1 MLFQPVASRA
11 AADDVARQ
19 IEHLVLEGVLHPGDR
34 LPGERELS
42 AQLGVSRPILRE
54 ALKALE
60 ANGLIESR
68 HGGGTY
74 VAAIEGDIFAA
85 PIVELIAASPKAAED
100 YLAFRREIEA
110 TAAAMAAARATE
122 ADRTIL
128 DRILLQ
134 MEEAHRAAD
143 LQREAALD
151 VEFHKAIGE
160 ATHNIVMIHVLRACY
175 RLLSEGVFRNRSR
188 LYGKDGSRDALLA
201 QHRSLLAAIATGD
214 AAMARNAG
222 IAHIDYVEAA
232 LKADA
237 EAGARLEIATRRLIQ
252 FEERSAPRRAPRRTV
267 KDDAKDAGG
276 DADEGTSHSARKG

>member
-60 ANGLIESR
+60 AHGLIESR

-85 PIVELIAASPKAAED
+85 PIVELIAASPKAGDD
-100 YLAFRREIEA
+100 YLEFRREIEA
-110 TAAAMAAARATE
+110 TAAAMAAARATA

-128 DRILLQ
+128 EKTLLQ

-143 LQREAALD
+143 VQREAALD

-175 RLLSEGVFRNRSR
+175 RLLSEGVSRNRSR

-201 QHRSLLAAIATGD
+201 QHRALLAAIAAGD
-214 AAMARNAG
+214 AAMARNAA

-252 FEERSAPRRAPRRTV
+252 FEERSAPRRAARRTIR
-267 KDDAKDAGG
+267 DGAKDADG
-276 DADEGTSHSARKG
+276 DADKGTSQSASKG